1 MGVNRIRPFRRETKI
16 TFKDFYS
23 IKESTNIPRLLLRR
37 FFIIN
42 ANEKWE
48 KKLQY
53 VFCPF
58 KHTLK
63 NINCIGITNDKKFK
77 TILEKSNIFYGF
89 PENVLKILIHSYE
102 NQQPKE
108 QTFHLLHSIIFRLY
122 HCHKLMEKYR
132 QQQQQKIVFWI
143 QLFIDIHLDLCIY
156 MNKYNIYNDEELLEI
171 DKNRNDLIKSV
182 LDQYEPHDWRVSH
195 GGNLPDLTPCIDM
208 GNIWYDVRPKPRIE
222 NITCALIHIIACK
235 TQSHKCQL
243 RNFMRILQGYF
254 QKYPEMIE
262 IFRMLI
268 EISMLGNYLHAEYR
282 PCFEI
287 RLEIRKSFQE
297 RNILNNNYFFL
308 WMMENEQLVYY
319 ATKEMYVFMV
329 ESQYILDVIMKETS
343 YWDEIKKSIIK
354 AMDMSRTA
362 ICTLNCFSWEK
373 QYSFTEIL
381 DKDLKQIHQ
390 HDMLP
395 HISKLKKAIYLD
407 MMVQEMTKYH
417 EKNIINKNS
426 TAIQSS
432 EMLLSAYFINDDD
445 DIDGTEEYMQI
456 LSDMQFVIDS
466 RCTDKETNQI
476 ELKWL
481 KCFKISERGY
491 EEIRLL
497 LFDYECKDIADN
509 AINRRLDRIYKNS
522 KYDFHMIH
530 VFFKLIQEKKSFG
543 NFKLSYDYAKN
554 QIFALR
560 SKYSILPWDFLP
572 ENADLFHYCSVCKR
586 WLNPIIDP
594 VKNRKSKLNIYAQG
608 FEKALYDYDND
619 NLYCGKQNN
628 SINVRKLM
636 DSGIYYEEND
646 IDNPTYARIIRRHKE
661 TSRCCDTPLISV
673 HMIGICQRLGGKL
686 WALCEICGGLT
697 QWEGAKFNNLGF
709 TCGRHNHNKTKNN
722 NNNNKK
728 NLCYY
733 CEIEI
738 GKKNIKILDDDNCK
752 FKYETVLLCEHDFE
766 KCKFMFKNDSN
777 TIVTKSALF
786 VMLSKI
792 KFKEGIKPHNKKT
805 MKVLPI

>member
-23 IKESTNIPRLLLRR
+23 IKESTNIPSLLLGR

-102 NQQPKE
+102 NQQQLKE

-122 HCHKLMEKYR
+122 HCHKLMEKYQR
-132 QQQQQKIVFWI
+132 QQQQKIVFWI

-195 GGNLPDLTPCIDM
+195 SGNLPDLTPCIDM

-268 EISMLGNYLHAEYR
+268 EISMLGNYLHAGYR

-417 EKNIINKNS
+417 EKYIINKNS

-481 KCFKISERGY
+481 KCFKISEKGF

-560 SKYSILPWDFLP
+560 SKYSILPW
-572 ENADLFHYCSVCKR
+572 
-586 WLNPIIDP
+586 
-594 VKNRKSKLNIYAQG
+594 
-608 FEKALYDYDND
+608 
-619 NLYCGKQNN
+619 
-628 SINVRKLM
+628 
-636 DSGIYYEEND
+636 
-646 IDNPTYARIIRRHKE
+646 
-661 TSRCCDTPLISV
+661 
-673 HMIGICQRLGGKL
+673 
-686 WALCEICGGLT
+686 
-697 QWEGAKFNNLGF
+697 
-709 TCGRHNHNKTKNN
+709 
-722 NNNNKK
+722 
-728 NLCYY
+728 
-733 CEIEI
+733 
-738 GKKNIKILDDDNCK
+738 
-752 FKYETVLLCEHDFE
+752 
-766 KCKFMFKNDSN
+766 
-777 TIVTKSALF
+777 
-786 VMLSKI
+786 
-792 KFKEGIKPHNKKT
+792 
-805 MKVLPI
+805 